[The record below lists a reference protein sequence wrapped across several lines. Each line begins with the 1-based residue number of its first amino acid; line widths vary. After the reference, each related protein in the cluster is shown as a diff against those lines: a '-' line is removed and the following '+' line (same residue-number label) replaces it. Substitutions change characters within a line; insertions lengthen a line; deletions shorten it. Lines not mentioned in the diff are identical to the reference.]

1 MKRYLKYILLAFF
14 YFSPACEKTGAQSLS
29 LLNSDLQK
37 VRVGLVDEFF
47 DRFNGKKVHPDIPI
61 KDNKSRSDNLMFL
74 WDLAQFTSKEDPRFQ
89 EALEMVNVII
99 RDSVKIHF
107 SDTTWVAIAHCKG
120 LLEGK
125 RVMLNLYLTVQQR
138 KQNMYKWVI
147 TRVDGNLFDIKPRNE
162 NEKIM
167 LAPGDHETNFMSLG
181 RMTKE
186 QPFNVKNFIVKGFEY
201 DMTSVFAYLVYNRK
215 LKIDYVD
222 ELEFVFTQVPGY
234 IFHVKYLE
242 RENKNSGWLISDFY
256 KSTNEDKAAFIGHLY
271 PRNIDMLAISGSDV
285 ISGEPIVVDSINIVK
300 PHDHKK
306 MFIKRR
312 AEKLKQLLD
321 NIAFM
326 QSNDTLRSRSLYQ
339 AKTESLF
346 ADSSRVHLQYRKK
359 SQKRIVDVPEFCRML
374 IDGGIKF
381 DRIDSVC
388 VPLWDEKINSLPSN
402 VNKIELASFIL
413 PYEVVKAEILYERP
427 NPILKLYAYKEETED
442 GVEWIPILGDI
453 YIKVKK

>member
-1 MKRYLKYILLAFF
+1 MKYYTKYILLFIFF
-14 YFSPACEKTGAQSLS
+14 LFVCLEDRAQSLS
-29 LLNSDLQK
+29 ILNKDLQK

-47 DRFNGKKVHPDIPI
+47 DRFNGKIAHPDIPI
-61 KDNKSRSDNLMFL
+61 TDNKSRSDNLMYL
-74 WDLAQFTSKEDPRFQ
+74 LDLAQFTSKEDPRFQ
-89 EALEMVNVII
+89 EALEMMNVII
-99 RDSVKIHF
+99 NDSVKINF
-107 SDTTWVAIAHCKG
+107 TDTTWFAIAHCKG

-125 RVMLNLYLTVQQR
+125 SVMFNLYLTVQQR

-147 TRVDGNLFDIKPRNE
+147 SRVDGNLFEIKPRNE

-186 QPFNVKNFIVKGFEY
+186 QPFNVKNFISKGFEY

-215 LKIDYVD
+215 LKIDYVN

-256 KSTNEDKAAFIGHLY
+256 KSTDEDKATFIGHLY
-271 PRNIDMLAISGSDV
+271 PRNVEVLTIRDSDEIS
-285 ISGEPIVVDSINIVK
+285 EKPIVDDTINLVK
-300 PHDHKK
+300 PHHHKE

-312 AEKLKQLLD
+312 AEKLRQLLD

-326 QSNDTLRSRSLYQ
+326 QSKDTLRSRSLYQ

-359 SQKRIVDVPEFCRML
+359 SQNRIVDVPEFCRML
-374 IDGGIKF
+374 IDGDIKF

-402 VNKIELASFIL
+402 VNKTELASFIL
-413 PYEVVKAEILYERP
+413 PYEVVKGEILYEKP
-427 NPILKLYAYKEETED
+427 NSILKLYAYKEETED

-453 YIKVKK
+453 FIKVRK